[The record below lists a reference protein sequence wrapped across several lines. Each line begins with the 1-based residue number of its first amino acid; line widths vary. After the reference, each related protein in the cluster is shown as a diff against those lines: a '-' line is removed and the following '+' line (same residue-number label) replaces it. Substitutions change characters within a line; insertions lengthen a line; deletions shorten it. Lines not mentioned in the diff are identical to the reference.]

1 MLFQLPPRKI
11 ASPGPQVVIG
21 SVAEKIR
28 DGILVDESCQR
39 FAAAA
44 LDRLI
49 EISRNL
55 EGSLPAR
62 TAALGTAE
70 S

>member
-1 MLFQLPPRKI
+1 
-11 ASPGPQVVIG
+11 VIG

-44 LDRLI
+44 SI
-49 EISRNL
+49 V
-55 EGSLPAR
+55 
-62 TAALGTAE
+62 
-70 S
+70 